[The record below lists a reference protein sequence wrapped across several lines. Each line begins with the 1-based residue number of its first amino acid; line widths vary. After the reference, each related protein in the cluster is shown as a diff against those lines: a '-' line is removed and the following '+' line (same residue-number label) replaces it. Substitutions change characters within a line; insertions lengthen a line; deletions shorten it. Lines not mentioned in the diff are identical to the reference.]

1 MSRLSLWTTL
11 CLSPGKWPSGLQME
25 GGMEGP
31 PLKAASQGTGPLGPQ
46 ETEGKSHPV
55 TLLPLCPQG
64 YVLPPG
70 HLAT

>member
-1 MSRLSLWTTL
+1 
-11 CLSPGKWPSGLQME
+11 
-25 GGMEGP
+25 MEGP